1 MNFEALQKKL
11 TGTLLSDEA
20 TRRIYATD
28 ASAYREIPQ
37 GVAIPA
43 NVKDIKTLI
52 LFAQQQQTSLIP
64 RTAGTSLAGQV
75 VGGGIIV
82 DVSKEFNKII
92 EINEDEGWAWVE
104 PGIVRDDLNKKLVEF
119 GLFFAPETSTA
130 NRAMIGGMI
139 GNNSCGA
146 NSVVY
151 GSVREHL
158 IEVKTLLSDGSEAY
172 FGALDEHGFLA
183 HCNGLD
189 TSGDLHTQ
197 IYLGIREMLSDK
209 INQEHILAGYP
220 DPKIQRRNTGYAID
234 LLLRQKPF
242 NKESQDPFNFAS
254 LIAGSEGTLAF
265 ITAAKIKLSKIP
277 PNHKR
282 LICIHN
288 HTINESL
295 QANLIA
301 INYHPTACELMDHYI
316 LEATKRNTLYLQ
328 NRFFV
333 QGDPKAILVVELIAE
348 SEEEVEGNT
357 LALIADLKEAQL
369 GYAFPVIKGSDISKV
384 WGLRKAGLGLLS
396 NVVGDAKAA
405 PVVEDT
411 AVQVQELP
419 QYIADFNKILS
430 KHNLYSVHYAHA
442 GSGELHLRPI
452 LNLKTKE
459 GQKQFRTIAKEI
471 AILVKSYNGSLSGEH
486 GDGRLRGEF
495 IPQMLGEHNYQLCKD
510 IKNMWDPHNIFNP
523 GKVVNAPPMD
533 MDLRFVPDQPTPVF
547 DTMYDFSENQGIV
560 RATELCNGSGD
571 CRKTELSG
579 GTMCPSYQATKDEK
593 DTTRARANIL
603 REMLSKTDTVKPFS
617 RPEIKEVL
625 DLCLSCKGCSSE
637 CPSNVDMAKL
647 KGEWQYQYYQDKGI
661 PLRNRLIGNFTM
673 AMSLASKIPWAYQLI
688 FSNKFSGGV
697 AKAIA
702 GFAFERS
709 MPALGSLTFKKW
721 LKTHFKPLN
730 NGSKKIVYLFC
741 DEFTEYN
748 DVEIG
753 QKTMLLLDR
762 LGYQVRRISHPESG
776 RSFMSKGMLK
786 EAKKLAEK
794 NVALFS
800 EIITEE
806 VPLMGIEP
814 STILS
819 FRDEYLSL
827 TRGALQEK
835 AKKLAKHVMTIEEF
849 ISHEIDKGR
858 IKASSFNEDKKLIKV
873 HGHCH
878 QKSLSSMTPT
888 KKILSLPSGHEV
900 HMIPSGCCGMAGS
913 FGYEKEHY
921 ALSMKIG
928 ELVLFPTVRDQPRE
942 VEIAAAGT
950 SCRHQIKDGTGRIAK
965 HPIAILYDA
974 LVPID

>member
-1 MNFEALQKKL
+1 MNFKALKKQL
-11 TGTLLSDEA
+11 TGTLHIDEA

-28 ASAYREIPQ
+28 ASAYREIPK
-37 GVAIPA
+37 GVAFPA
-43 NVKDIKTLI
+43 DVEDIKSLI
-52 LFAQQQQTSLIP
+52 LFAQQNQIGLIP

-75 VGGGIIV
+75 VGSGIIV
-82 DVSKEFNKII
+82 DVSKKFNKII
-92 EINEDEGWAWVE
+92 EINKEEGWAWVE
-104 PGIVRDDLNKKLVEF
+104 PGIVRDDLNKKLAELGF
-119 GLFFAPETSTA
+119 FFAPETSTA

-158 IEVKTLLSDGSEAY
+158 LEVKTVLADGSEAY

-189 TSGDLHTQ
+189 TSSDLHTQ
-197 IYLGIREMLSDK
+197 IYLGIREMLMDK
-209 INQEHILAGYP
+209 NNQEHILAGYP
-220 DPKIQRRNTGYAID
+220 DPKIPRRNTGYAID

-242 NKESQDPFNFAS
+242 TKDSEEKFNFTT
-254 LIAGSEGTLAF
+254 LIAGSEGTLVF

-282 LICIHN
+282 LVCIHN
-288 HTINESL
+288 YTIEESL

-301 INYHPTACELMDHYI
+301 LNYHPTACELMDHYI
-316 LEATKRNTLYLQ
+316 LEATKRNTLYSQ

-333 QGDPKAILVVELIAE
+333 KGDPKAILIVELIAE
-348 SEEEVEGNT
+348 SEEKVDNNT
-357 LALIADLKEAQL
+357 LELIADLTEAQL
-369 GYAFPVIKGSDISKV
+369 GYAFPIIKGSDMSKV
-384 WGLRKAGLGLLS
+384 WELRKAGLGLLS

-405 PVVEDT
+405 PVIEDT
-411 AVQVQELP
+411 AVQVQKLP
-419 QYIADFNKILS
+419 QYIADFNKILT

-452 LNLKTKE
+452 LNLKTIE
-459 GQKQFRTIAKEI
+459 GQKKFRTIAEEI
-471 AILVKSYNGSLSGEH
+471 ATLVKSYNGSLSGEH

-495 IPQMLGEHNYQLCKD
+495 IPQILGEHNYQLCKNL
-510 IKNMWDPHNIFNP
+510 KNVWDPQNIFNP
-523 GKVVNAPPMD
+523 GKIVNAPPMD
-533 MDLRFVPDQPTPVF
+533 TDLRFEPDQQTPVF
-547 DTMYDFSENQGIV
+547 DTLYDFSKNQGIV

-603 REMLSKTDTVKPFS
+603 REMLSKTDTLNPFS

-647 KGEWQYQYYQDKGI
+647 KGEWQYQYNQDKGI
-661 PLRNRLIGNFTM
+661 PLRSQLIGNFTM
-673 AMSLASKIPWAYQLI
+673 AMSLASKIPWAYRLI
-688 FSNKFSGGV
+688 FSNKFSGNI
-697 AKAIA
+697 AKKIA
-702 GFAFERS
+702 GFAFKRS
-709 MPALGSLTFKKW
+709 MPKLSSLTFKQW
-721 LKTHFKPLN
+721 LKAHFNPLN
-730 NGSKKIVYLFC
+730 GRSEKTLYLFC

-753 QKTMLLLDR
+753 QKAMLLLDR
-762 LGYQVRRISHPESG
+762 LGYQVRCIDHPESG

-786 EAKKLAEK
+786 EAKQLAEK

-800 EIITEE
+800 EIINAEI
-806 VPLMGIEP
+806 PLVGIEP

-819 FRDEYLSL
+819 FRDEYLAL
-827 TRGALQEK
+827 TQGELQQK
-835 AKKLAKHVMTIEEF
+835 AKKLAKNVMTIEEF
-849 ISHEIDKGR
+849 ISHEIDVGS
-858 IKASSFNEDKKLIKV
+858 IKASSFNKDKKLIKV

-888 KKILSLPSGHEV
+888 KKMLSLPKGHIV

-921 ALSMKIG
+921 EISMKIG
-928 ELVLFPTVRDQPRE
+928 ELVLFPTVRDQPQE

-974 LVPID
+974 LTPID

>member
-1 MNFEALQKKL
+1 MDFETLKKQL
-11 TGTLLSDEA
+11 TGTLLTDEA

-37 GVAIPA
+37 AVAIPA
-43 NVKDIKTLI
+43 DIEDIKSLI
-52 LFAQQQQTSLIP
+52 VFAKRQQTSLIP

-75 VGGGIIV
+75 VGGGIVV
-82 DVSKEFNKII
+82 DVSKKFNKII
-92 EINEDEGWAWVE
+92 EINEKEGWAWVE
-104 PGIVRDDLNKKLVEF
+104 PGIVRDDLNKKLAELGF
-119 GLFFAPETSTA
+119 FFAPETSTA

-146 NSVVY
+146 NSIIY

-172 FGALDEHGFLA
+172 FGPLDEHGFLA

-197 IYLGIREMLSDK
+197 IYLEIRKMLSDK
-209 INQEHILAGYP
+209 KNQDNILAGYP
-220 DPKIQRRNTGYAID
+220 DPKIPRRNTGYAID
-234 LLLRQKPF
+234 LLLRQRPF
-242 NKESQDPFNFAS
+242 AKESQEPFNFAT

-288 HTINESL
+288 HTIEESL
-295 QANLIA
+295 QANLVA
-301 INYHPTACELMDHYI
+301 LNHYPTACELMDHHI
-316 LEATKRNTLYLQ
+316 LEATKRNTLYIQ

-333 QGDPKAILVVELIAE
+333 KGDPKAILIVELIAE
-348 SEEEVEGNT
+348 SEEEVKAKT
-357 LALIADLKEAQL
+357 YALITHLKKAQL
-369 GYAFPVIKGSDISKV
+369 GYAFPVIKGPDISKV

-405 PVVEDT
+405 PVIEDT
-411 AVQVQELP
+411 AIQVQKLP

-452 LNLKTKE
+452 LNLKTKK
-459 GQKQFRTIAKEI
+459 GQKQFRTIAEEI
-471 AILVKSYNGSLSGEH
+471 ATLVKSYNGSLSGEH

-495 IPQMLGEHNYQLCKD
+495 IPQILGEHNYQLCKHL
-510 IKNMWDPHNIFNP
+510 KNIWDPNNIFNP
-523 GKVVNAPPMD
+523 GKIVNTPPMD
-533 MDLRFVPDQPTPVF
+533 KDLRFEPDQQTPIF
-547 DTMYDFSENQGIV
+547 DTIYDFSENQGIV

-571 CRKTELSG
+571 CRKTKLSG

-647 KGEWQYQYYQDKGI
+647 KGEWQYQYYKDKGI
-661 PLRNRLIGNFTM
+661 PLRSQLIGNFTM
-673 AMSLASKIPWAYQLI
+673 AMSLASKIPWAYRLI
-688 FSNKFSGGV
+688 FSNKLSGNI
-697 AKAIA
+697 AKTIA
-702 GFAFERS
+702 GFAIERS
-709 MPALGSLTFKKW
+709 MPTLGSLTFKQW
-721 LKTHFKPLN
+721 LKTHFKPLTKR
-730 NGSKKIVYLFC
+730 SEKVLYLFC

-753 QKTMLLLDR
+753 QKTILLLDR
-762 LGYQVRRISHPESG
+762 LGYQVKHIEHPESG

-786 EAKKLAEK
+786 EAKQLAEK

-800 EIITEE
+800 DIINEEI
-806 VPLMGIEP
+806 PLVGIEP

-827 TRGALQEK
+827 TQGKLQGM

-858 IKASSFNEDKKLIKV
+858 IKACSFNKDKKLIKV

-888 KKILSLPSGHEV
+888 KKMLSLPMGYTV

-928 ELVLFPTVRDQPRE
+928 ELVLFPAVRNQPQE
-942 VEIAAAGT
+942 VEIVAAGT

-965 HPIAILYDA
+965 HPIATLYDA
-974 LVPID
+974 LLPKD